1 MKEVL
6 LKKIVI
12 VVGKLTRSGVLWGGE
27 GRGFAGA
34 SRDGDGARKFFPSC
48 GGKQEWGKTKLC
60 ETRAKTPSFDPILP
74 HYHP

>member
-1 MKEVL
+1 MKYVL
-6 LKKIVI
+6 LRKIVI

-48 GGKQEWGKTKLC
+48 RAVWG
-60 ETRAKTPSFDPILP
+60 
-74 HYHP
+74 